1 MKKIFLII
9 TICCST
15 TIFAVAQTPV
25 NPQHKEQLETE
36 KINFFTQK
44 IGLTLEQNPKFW
56 ALYNDFKK
64 KQDELR
70 KKEIL
75 TRKKG
80 AALTQDAEYAAVVN
94 ELRMLEKERFEL
106 KTEFHKDIEK
116 VLSPKQMFL
125 FFDAE
130 KQYKSLL
137 IKKMNNINNKKVTA
151 QPTLKK

>member
-9 TICCST
+9 TICCSAFFVT
-15 TIFAVAQTPV
+15 AQRPT
-25 NPQHKEQLETE
+25 NTQQKEQLETE

-56 ALYNDFKK
+56 TLYNDFKK

-70 KKEIL
+70 KKEML

-80 AALTQDAEYAAVVN
+80 AAFTQEAEYAAAVK
-94 ELRMLEKERFEL
+94 ELRTLEKERFEL
-106 KTEFHKDIEK
+106 KTEFYKDIEK

-125 FFDAE
+125 FLDAE

-137 IKKMNNINNKKVTA
+137 MRKINNINTSKSTVKQVH
-151 QPTLKK
+151 QK

>member
-9 TICCST
+9 VICCTS
-15 TIFAVAQTPV
+15 ALAAQNSGNT
-25 NPQHKEQLETE
+25 QQKEQQLETE

-44 IGLTLEQNPKFW
+44 LGLTLEQNPKFW

-64 KQDELR
+64 KESELR
-70 KKEIL
+70 KKEML

-80 AALTQDAEYAAVVN
+80 AAFTQDAEYAAAVK
-94 ELRMLEKERFEL
+94 ELCSLEKERFEL
-106 KTEFHKDIEK
+106 KTEFHKEIEK

-130 KQYKSLL
+130 KQYKNLL
-137 IKKMNNINNKKVTA
+137 INKIKNIDNKNNNKKPM
-151 QPTLKK
+151 QRK

>member
-9 TICCST
+9 TICCSAF
-15 TIFAVAQTPV
+15 FAAAQRPDNT
-25 NPQHKEQLETE
+25 QQKEQLETE

-70 KKEIL
+70 KKDML
-75 TRKKG
+75 ARKKG
-80 AALTQDAEYAAVVN
+80 AAFTQDAEYAAVIK
-94 ELRMLEKERFEL
+94 EICSLEKERYEL
-106 KTEFHKDIEK
+106 KAAFHKEIEN
-116 VLSPKQMFL
+116 VLSPKQVFL
-125 FFDAE
+125 FFEAE

-137 IKKMNNINNKKVTA
+137 MRKINNINKGKNTNTQTHKK
-151 QPTLKK
+151 

>member
-9 TICCST
+9 TICCSAFFT
-15 TIFAVAQTPV
+15 AAQRPDNT
-25 NPQHKEQLETE
+25 QQKEQLETE

-70 KKEIL
+70 KKDML
-75 TRKKG
+75 ARKKG
-80 AALTQDAEYAAVVN
+80 AAFTQDAEYAAVIK
-94 ELRMLEKERFEL
+94 EICSLEKERYEL
-106 KTEFHKDIEK
+106 KAAFHKEIEN
-116 VLSPKQMFL
+116 VLSPKQVFL
-125 FFDAE
+125 FFEAE

-137 IKKMNNINNKKVTA
+137 MRKINNINKGKNTNTQTHKK
-151 QPTLKK
+151 

>member
-15 TIFAVAQTPV
+15 FFAAAQVPNNV
-25 NPQHKEQLETE
+25 QQKEQLETE
-36 KINFFTQK
+36 KINFFTEK

-70 KKEIL
+70 KKDML
-75 TRKKG
+75 ARKKG
-80 AALTQDAEYAAVVN
+80 AALTQDAEYAAVVK
-94 ELRMLEKERFEL
+94 ELCTLEKERYEL
-106 KTEFHKDIEK
+106 KAEFHKEIEK

-125 FFDAE
+125 FFEAE

-137 IKKMNNINNKKVTA
+137 MRKINNINKVKSANSQTQKK
-151 QPTLKK
+151 